1 LVISQVILVLS
12 AAMKIKPWF
21 LFFLMVG
28 VINGLYGQDN
38 TFYRK
43 YNLGGM
49 QGALQLDVTDD
60 GGFIA
65 TGQHEGVGS
74 HGDCDIYAYKL
85 DICGN
90 VDWFKIYGTTAQ
102 EGGRSIFQMADGN
115 YMVSGLFS
123 GGSNF
128 RAFNMKIDQNGDVIW
143 IKRYNFEWMMYATEA
158 LNGDIISYGRNS
170 GSLFVI
176 RTDNL
181 GNLIW
186 TKQITGFGDMGLW
199 LDELPGGD
207 IILTSV
213 NNSIAK
219 DFAAARLSSVGNVIW
234 SKAYG
239 GSGWTDVDHT
249 SWSCKGT
256 LDLTDNT
263 VVLTSPT
270 LLGGM
275 ADENMLVTKL
285 SLADGSV
292 IWSKAVG
299 GAGRDQ
305 SRDITTFPGGY
316 AIIGHTN
323 SFPVPANPA
332 LNIFEAMGEKDIVL
346 FTLNTNGNL
355 IWSRTYGGADR
366 DKGIGVKYNLDEG
379 FSISAFTT
387 SPYFGN
393 TDASFDPLFI
403 KTDSLGIVSCQMH
416 TPPISVVN
424 VSLQSV
430 NAGNYQ
436 NIQLASDVPALG
448 TTSYTPNDQYMC
460 QACISIPEF
469 DVSDTTICV
478 NDTVFFTNISTIG
491 LTCFQSWIIENQN
504 ISGGGNFS
512 WVFTQPGTYEV
523 VLYSTC
529 ANSPDSMRIN
539 IHVYDPQINAI
550 SPVCED
556 GALVQLA
563 ANMPGGT
570 WSGNGIID
578 PTQGVLDPANS
589 GVGYINIAYTIP
601 ELCSVYDSIKVNPTP
616 IADAGPDHEQCDS
629 LIVELGVP
637 GQVGQTYLWSPAT
650 NLSANNVSNPLFNY
664 NNTGVV
670 DVELTYVL
678 TAIIDSS
685 GCLDTDTVDLTIW
698 GAPLISAGSDLE
710 ACQFE
715 TVTLSAT
722 GATNVVWTPA
732 VQNGVPFIQ
741 NPGTIQY
748 TVVGSDINGCVDA
761 DSVVVTIHPE
771 PTVVAYQDTSV
782 CEDEWIVLN
791 STGALMY
798 LWSPTVSNGI
808 PFQQQPGT
816 QVYTVLGIDVNG
828 CQDSDSVVVTV
839 YPNPLAAFTVAQHDL
854 MFNFINQSTG
864 AVAYA
869 WNFGDGSAWNFNEN
883 PQHFYTDLNGQSY
896 TVVLIA
902 ESQFGCLDTT
912 SQVIQGPEPTLLFVP
927 NTFTPDGNEFNNQFL
942 PVFTSGFDPFEYNL
956 SIFDRWG
963 ELIFETNNA
972 EFGWDGTYNGKL
984 VQTGSYTWAITYKS
998 STSSERKKITGH
1010 INVLK

>member
-1 LVISQVILVLS
+1 MRTNLLFSLLVISLIS
-12 AAMKIKPWF
+12 AF
-21 LFFLMVG
+21 YT
-28 VINGLYGQDN
+28 YGQNN

-102 EGGRSIFQMADGN
+102 EGGRSIFQMDDGN

-158 LNGDIISYGRNS
+158 QNGDIISYGRNA
-170 GSLFVI
+170 GALFVI

-199 LDELPGGD
+199 LDELPNGD

-213 NNSIAK
+213 NNSISK

-403 KTDSLGIVSCQMH
+403 KTDSLGIVSCQMQ

-430 NAGNYQ
+430 NAGNYL
-436 NIQLASDVPALG
+436 NIQLASDVPTLG
-448 TTSYTPNDQYMC
+448 TTSFSPDDQYMC

-578 PTQGVLDPANS
+578 PIQGILDPSNS

-601 ELCSVYDSIKVNPTP
+601 ELCAVDDSIKVNPTP
-616 IADAGPDHEQCDS
+616 IANAGPDMQQCDS
-629 LIVELGVP
+629 LISVLG
-637 GQVGQTYLWSPAT
+637 GASQTGQTYLWTPAIH
-650 NLSANNVSNPLFNY
+650 LSSNSASDPMFTY
-664 NNTGVV
+664 TNTGSSIF
-670 DVELTYVL
+670 ELEYVL
-678 TAIIDSS
+678 TATIDSS
-685 GCLDTDTVDLTIW
+685 SCFDADTVVLTVW
-698 GAPLISAGSDLE
+698 PVPPVSAGPDLE
-710 ACQFE
+710 FCEFE
-715 TVTLSAT
+715 SLTLNGS
-722 GATNVVWTPA
+722 GAVSYIWTPP
-732 VQNGVPFIQ
+732 VVNGVPFVQ
-741 NPGTIQY
+741 NPGTQEY
-748 TVVGSDINGCVDA
+748 FVTGTDANGCVHI
-761 DSVVVTIHPE
+761 DSVNVIVHPL
-771 PTVVAYQDTSV
+771 PDVIAYQDTSV
-782 CEDEWIVLN
+782 CEDEWITLV
-791 STGALMY
+791 SEGALIY
-798 LWSPTVSNGI
+798 SWNPTIVSGV
-808 PFQQQPGT
+808 PFQQPLGT
-816 QVYTVLGIDVNG
+816 QDYTVVGTDAFG
-828 CQDSDSVVVTV
+828 CENTAMVTV
-839 YPNPLAAFTVAQHDL
+839 TVWPNPTAAFTVTEHDL
-854 MFNFINQSTG
+854 MFDFMNQSTG
-864 AVAYA
+864 AVSYA
-869 WNFGDGSAWNFNEN
+869 WNFGDGTGWQYNQDE
-883 PQHFYTDLNGQSY
+883 QHYYDDLNGQSY
-896 TVVLIA
+896 TVILIA
-902 ESQFGCLDTT
+902 ESAFGCLDSIT
-912 SQVIQGPEPTLLFVP
+912 QVIISPEPVLVYVP
-927 NTFTPDGNEFNNQFL
+927 NTFTPDGNEFNNYFT
-942 PVFTSGFDPFEYNL
+942 PVFTSGFDPYDFNMIIY
-956 SIFDRWG
+956 DRWG
-963 ELIFETNNA
+963 EVIFETQNA
-972 EFGWDGTYNGKL
+972 DIGWDGTYNGKMA
-984 VQTGSYTWAITYKS
+984 QIGTYTWVIEFKS
-998 STSSERKKITGH
+998 RISSEREKIKGH
-1010 INVLK
+1010 VNLMK